1 MALAVPLITV
11 YSRVRVPPG
20 SLGDIIM
27 NQKTFEIEYNEAK
40 KTERKVVKN
49 KKTGQKESKTVQLKE
64 PKCWQIVTTTGDTSY
79 CPGTWLNE
87 SQMKMLSRGK
97 NTLVHVGLPG
107 QYRVNNS
114 RGY

>member
-1 MALAVPLITV
+1 MTG
-11 YSRVRVPPG
+11 R
-20 SLGDIIM
+20 
-27 NQKTFEIEYNEAK
+27 TFEIEYNEDM

-49 KKTGQKESKTVQLKE
+49 KKTGQKEHKTIQLKD

-87 SQMKMLSRGK
+87 SQLKMLRRGK
-97 NTLVHVGLPG
+97 NTLVRVVLPG
-107 QYRVNNS
+107 QYRVNH

>member
-11 YSRVRVPPG
+11 YSRVRVPLG
-20 SLGDIIM
+20 SLGDIM
-27 NQKTFEIEYNEAK
+27 TGRTFEIEYNEDM

-49 KKTGQKESKTVQLKE
+49 KKTGQKEHKTIQLKD

-87 SQMKMLSRGK
+87 SQLKMLRRGK

-107 QYRVNNS
+107 QYRVNH

>member
-1 MALAVPLITV
+1 MIQR
-11 YSRVRVPPG
+11 S
-20 SLGDIIM
+20 
-27 NQKTFEIEYNEAK
+27 FEIEYNEDR

-87 SQMKMLSRGK
+87 SQLKVLSRGK

-107 QYRVNNS
+107 QYRVNS